1 MHEVIIQ
8 SLSKGDLSV
17 SIHCVSALLQLT
29 STRRQPANDCWARLS
44 FYIYINQ
51 TYSGWILGLLLC
63 LSLQYSICIFS
74 TIQVSFINS
83 CMAVLLSDITT
94 LFWPCQSFILKGDI
108 MSVSTQ
114 VQRWLFQTFIYPG
127 KIFVKSGGLWSTGQ
141 LPGVTVYTWT
151 VEHELRSTGFL
162 SAIKTVVADGSL
174 NQWTAG
180 VKPTS
185 FSDL

>member
-29 STRRQPANDCWARLS
+29 SRQPASDCWALLS
-44 FYIYINQ
+44 FFIYINQ
-51 TYSGWILGLLLC
+51 TYSGWILVLLLR

-94 LFWPCQSFILKGDI
+94 LFWPRQSFILKGDI

-141 LPGVTVYTWT
+141 LPGVTVYTWM

-162 SAIKTVVADGSL
+162 SAKTVVADGSL